1 MDKIEMNIAA
11 LTTAG
16 LYQNPSPTG
25 TQPPPP
31 PYPLNVSQ
39 SAHLDQKLQSIIS
52 RTQDGFLDLERV
64 ITTVKGV
71 GSFRSTQPGCALSS

>member
-1 MDKIEMNIAA
+1 MDKIVMNVAA

-31 PYPLNVSQ
+31 PYPPNVSQ
-39 SAHLDQKLQSIIS
+39 SAHLDQKLQSI
-52 RTQDGFLDLERV
+52 